1 VTDISESLR
10 SALLGRYDIDRVIGR
25 GGMATVYVAHDAK
38 HEREVA
44 VKVLLPEL
52 TATLGAD
59 RFLKEIRIAAGLN
72 HPHILT
78 LIDSGSAGGYLY
90 YVMPFVDGESL
101 RSRLNRERVLE
112 LSTAMPILK
121 DMADALGYAHRQG
134 IIHRDIKPENVL
146 LAEGHAVV
154 ADFGIAKAV
163 STAVGGQLTVSGF
176 PLGTVGYMSPEQAA
190 GSTDLNEATDVFSLA
205 CVGYEMMIG
214 DVPGRWPSDKAVT
227 QGRFLD
233 APLEHRAKLDM
244 LPSPV
249 EATLVKAMALRP
261 EDRFTS
267 PGQFIDALSTSLG
280 DSVKYGASDVQR
292 IVRNA
297 AESERE
303 RPTGTGAMSIG
314 SVERIAAE
322 VGIAPEYVRD
332 AARVLQQTERET
344 KPSIVYGAP
353 ASCFAER
360 TVAGEIPERDY
371 PALLEIL
378 RGRVGFAGR
387 AGTLGGA
394 LEWTSMEGTS
404 HWQSD
409 HSIGPGRM
417 REVHVVVT
425 PRDGR
430 TKITLEERLQRAT
443 SASMAMATAVGVVP
457 ATLGG
462 VLLSDNV
469 GVMAALGL
477 VVVSLGGAFTFARM
491 FNKRLAKRRK
501 QELRE
506 LADDLADEVG
516 RRAPLS

>member
-1 VTDISESLR
+1 VTDIPDSLR
-10 SALLGRYDIDRVIGR
+10 SALKSRYDIDRVIGR
-25 GGMATVYVAHDAK
+25 GGMATVYIAHDAK
-38 HEREVA
+38 HGREVA

-101 RSRLNRERVLE
+101 RSRLNRERVME
-112 LSTAMPILK
+112 LPTTMPILK
-121 DMADALGYAHRQG
+121 DVAEALGYAHRQG
-134 IIHRDIKPENVL
+134 VIHRDIKPENVL

-205 CVGYEMMIG
+205 CVGYEMLIG
-214 DVPGRWPSDKAVT
+214 DVPGRWPPDKAVT

-249 EATLVKAMALRP
+249 EAKLVKAMALRP

-267 PGQFIDALSTSLG
+267 PGQFIDALSASLA
-280 DSVKYGASDVQR
+280 DSVKYGVADVRR
-292 IVRNA
+292 IVQGA
-297 AESERE
+297 AELERDK
-303 RPTGTGAMSIG
+303 PTDTGAMSMG
-314 SVERIAAE
+314 SVERLAAE

-332 AARVLQQTERET
+332 AARVLQQSEREP
-344 KPSIVYGAP
+344 KPSLFYGAP
-353 ASCFAER
+353 AFCCIER
-360 TVAGEIPERDY
+360 TVAGEISERDY
-371 PALLEIL
+371 PVLLERL
-378 RGRVGFAGR
+378 RSMVGFTGR
-387 AGTLGGA
+387 AETLGGS
-394 LEWTSMEGTS
+394 LEWTSMESTS
-404 HWQSD
+404 PWRSD
-409 HSIGPGRM
+409 HSVGLGQI
-417 REVHVVVT
+417 REVHVAIT
-425 PRDGR
+425 PRDGKTR
-430 TKITLEERLQRAT
+430 IILEERLKRAT

-462 VLLSDNV
+462 VFLSDNV
-469 GVMAALGL
+469 SVMAALGL
-477 VVVSLGGAFTFARM
+477 VTVAIGGSFAFARA

-501 QELRE
+501 QELLE
-506 LADDLADEVG
+506 LADELADEVG
-516 RRAPLS
+516 RRAPLG